1 MKNNSN
7 RNLSDK
13 IKAVLLLY
21 LKTQFILILITI
33 FFVWGI
39 MMIVPNIH
47 PVYETLIVIFS
58 YIILS
63 QVMDYLVSPYLIGQ
77 RIKVSPIFLILAFIL
92 GVSSMG
98 LIGAFLSIPI
108 ALVLKTVWE
117 HYKQSRF

>member
-7 RNLSDK
+7 NNLSDK

-21 LKTQFILILITI
+21 LKTQFILILITVLL
-33 FFVWGI
+33 VWGI
-39 MMIVPNIH
+39 MLIVPAIH
-47 PVYETLIVIFS
+47 IVYETLTVIIS
-58 YIILS
+58 YIVLS
-63 QVMDYLVSPYLIGQ
+63 QVMDYFVSPYLIGQ

-117 HYKQSRF
+117 HYKLQL